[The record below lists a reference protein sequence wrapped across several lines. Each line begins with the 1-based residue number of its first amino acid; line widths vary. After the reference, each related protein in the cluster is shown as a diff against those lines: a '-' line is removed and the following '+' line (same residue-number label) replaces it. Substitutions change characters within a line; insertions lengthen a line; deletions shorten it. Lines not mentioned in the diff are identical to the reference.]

1 MSASELNAL
10 EKNKEV
16 KCLKGR
22 IWGVK
27 GTEEC
32 QEESNEGRTSQ

>member
-1 MSASELNAL
+1 MPASELNAL

-27 GTEEC
+27 VR
-32 QEESNEGRTSQ
+32 NKFLTSFLDLGE